1 MCAIECCDGEI
12 GSWLGIS
19 RMARSLCYMAHREK
33 QQYEEGKE
41 LLCAPGLTVC
51 CLHLRAVVWLEDE
64 FLFFFSPINP
74 SRPVPYDSTDIEV
87 KAVELF
93 LGPPRRKNG
102 KRSSTGVD
110 IGNASKWN
118 HKIPGRLSTTPF
130 TLEPSP
136 KCVSSS
142 SPY

>member
-1 MCAIECCDGEI
+1 
-12 GSWLGIS
+12 
-19 RMARSLCYMAHREK
+19 MARSLCYMAHREK

-93 LGPPRRKNG
+93 MVLPEEKMESDPQLAWTLGTHRNGITKSPAVSLPPH
-102 KRSSTGVD
+102 S
-110 IGNASKWN
+110 
-118 HKIPGRLSTTPF
+118 L
-130 TLEPSP
+130 
-136 KCVSSS
+136 
-142 SPY
+142 

>member
-1 MCAIECCDGEI
+1 MCAIECCDGEM

-19 RMARSLCYMAHREK
+19 RMAKSLCYMAHREK

-51 CLHLRAVVWLEDE
+51 CLHLRAVVWFEDE

-74 SRPVPYDSTDIEV
+74 SRLRVRLDRYRGEGCWT
-87 KAVELF
+87 LF
-93 LGPPRRKNG
+93 GPPRRKNG

-110 IGNASKWN
+110 IGNAPKWN

-130 TLEPSP
+130 TLEPNP